1 MRERRNPCRQE
12 WVKATEESCFEYP
25 RGNLRRADQGSCG
38 NGLNRCRAKRSMVRP
53 TRGPSNPD
61 IDSEIENA
69 AKIQVVETPVSRA
82 ILSAM
87 IAGSST
93 PRPASG

>member
-1 MRERRNPCRQE
+1 MKP
-12 WVKATEESCFEYP
+12 TEEPCLQNTRS
-25 RGNLRRADQGSCG
+25 NLGRADQGSCG

-53 TRGPSNPD
+53 TRDPSNPD